1 MKPFAKR
8 MDEIQFSMT
17 VEIDS
22 LAKRLSTDGRSIWN
36 LGVGEP
42 NFDTPVHVKEAA
54 IRSINKGLTRYTTP
68 SGMQTFKETVSEKLK
83 RENKLIYEPEQIIAT
98 SGAKHAVSNAI
109 AAIVDTDDEV
119 LIPTPYWGTYQAL
132 VKYCGGK
139 PVFLEC
145 SKENKLRLKAEQISK
160 AITPKTKAIILNS
173 PCNPTGVVYSK
184 EELESFAKV
193 IVENDLYCISD
204 EIYEHL
210 IYTKEPSTSIAALPN
225 MQERTIIVNGFS
237 KAYCMTG
244 WRIGYLAAP
253 KELAK
258 GIAKVQGQT
267 THHPSNISQYG
278 AIAALNG
285 PFDSVIAMRQ
295 EFYERMHRMSEVF
308 ESIPGISFL
317 KPDGAFYL
325 FVDVGSHYGK
335 KTEAGTLVS
344 NSIDFC
350 KALLDEQGL
359 VIVPGISFGDDSC
372 VRFSFTAALPTI
384 SVAVPKFKEFIEGM
398 KVSAS

>member
-8 MDEIQFSMT
+8 MDEIHFSMT

-22 LAKRLSTDGRSIWN
+22 LAKRLSTEGRSIWN

-54 IRSINKGLTRYTTP
+54 IKSINKGLTRYTTP
-68 SGMQTFKETVSEKLK
+68 SGMRSFKDAVSEKLLK
-83 RENKLIYEPEQIIAT
+83 ENKLVYAPEQIIAT
-98 SGAKHAVSNAI
+98 SGAKHAVFNAI
-109 AAIVDTDDEV
+109 AAIVDEGDEV
-119 LIPTPYWGTYQAL
+119 LIPTPHWGTYPAL

-145 SKENKLRLKAEQISK
+145 TKENKLKLKAEQISK
-160 AITPKTKAIILNS
+160 AITPKTKAIIINN
-173 PCNPTGVVYSK
+173 PCNPTGVVYNK

-210 IYTKEPSTSIAALPN
+210 IYTKKPSVSIATLPE

-267 THHPSNISQYG
+267 THHPSNVSQYG

-285 PFDSVIAMRQ
+285 PFDSVLAMRQ
-295 EFYERMHRMSEVF
+295 EFFERMNRMSEIF
-308 ESIPGISFL
+308 ESIPGIDFF

-335 KTEAGTLVS
+335 KTEAGTLIS
-344 NSIDFC
+344 NSVEFC

-359 VIVPGISFGDDSC
+359 VLVPGIGFGHDSY
-372 VRFSFTAALPTI
+372 VRFSFTASLPTI
-384 SVAVPKFKEFIEGM
+384 SVAVPKFKAFVEGM
-398 KVSAS
+398 KK

>member
-1 MKPFAKR
+1 MKPFANR
-8 MDEIQFSMT
+8 MDEIPRSMT

-22 LAKRLSTDGRSIWN
+22 LAKRLSTEGRSIWN

-42 NFDTPVHVKEAA
+42 NFDTPIHVKEAA
-54 IRSINKGLTRYTTP
+54 IRSVNKGMTRYTVP
-68 SGMQTFKETVSEKLK
+68 SGMQSFKDAVSEKLL
-83 RENKLIYEPEQIIAT
+83 RENKLVYSSEQIVAT

-109 AAIVDTDDEV
+109 GALVNADDEV
-119 LIPTPYWGTYQAL
+119 LIPVPYWGTYPAV
-132 VKYCGGK
+132 VKYCKGK

-145 SKENKLRLKAEQISK
+145 TKENGFRLKPEQISK
-160 AITPKTKAIILNS
+160 AITPNTKVMILNS
-173 PCNPTGVVYSK
+173 PCNPTGVVYSR

-193 IVENDLYCISD
+193 IVENDLYCITD

-210 IYTKEPSTSIAALPN
+210 IYTEEPSISIAALPG
-225 MQERTIIVNGFS
+225 MQERTILVNGFS

-253 KELAK
+253 KELAD

-285 PFDSVIAMRQ
+285 SFDSVLMMRH
-295 EFYERMHRMSEVF
+295 EFSERMHRMIEIF
-308 ESIPGISFL
+308 ESIHGIDFL
-317 KPDGAFYL
+317 KPEGAFYL

-344 NSIDFC
+344 NSIEFC

-359 VIVPGISFGDDSC
+359 VLVPGIAFGNDSC
-372 VRFSFTAALPTI
+372 VRFSFTASLPTI

-398 KVSAS
+398 K

>member
-8 MDEIQFSMT
+8 MDEIQLSMT

-22 LAKRLSTDGRSIWN
+22 LAKRLSTEGRSIWN
-36 LGVGEP
+36 FGVGEP
-42 NFDTPVHVKEAA
+42 NFDTPIHVKEAA
-54 IRSINKGLTRYTTP
+54 IRSVNKGLTRYTVP
-68 SGMQTFKETVSEKLK
+68 SGMQTFKDAVSEKLK
-83 RENKLIYEPEQIIAT
+83 KENKLVYEPEQIIAT
-98 SGAKHAVSNAI
+98 SGAKHAVFNAI
-109 AAIVDTDDEV
+109 AALVETGDEV
-119 LIPTPYWGTYQAL
+119 LIPAPYWGTYPAL

-145 SKENKLRLKAEQISK
+145 TKENKFRLQAEQISK
-160 AITPKTKAIILNS
+160 AITPKTKVIILNS
-173 PCNPTGVVYSK
+173 PCNPTGVVYNR

-193 IVENDLYCISD
+193 IVENDLYCVSD

-210 IYTKEPSTSIAALPN
+210 IYTKEPYSSIVALPG
-225 MQERTIIVNGFS
+225 MQERTILVNGFS

-295 EFYERMHRMSEVF
+295 EFYERMFRMSEIF
-308 ESIPGISFL
+308 ESIHGISFL

-335 KTEAGTLVS
+335 KTESGTLVS
-344 NSIDFC
+344 NSIEFC
-350 KALLDEQGL
+350 KALLDEHGL
-359 VIVPGISFGDDSC
+359 VLVPGIAFGNDSC
-372 VRFSFTAALPTI
+372 VRFSFTTSLPTI
-384 SVAVPKFKEFIEGM
+384 SVAMPKFKEFIERMSG
-398 KVSAS
+398 

>member
-8 MDEIQFSMT
+8 VDEIRPSMT

-22 LAKRLSTDGRSIWN
+22 LAKLLSTEGRSIWN
-36 LGVGEP
+36 LAVGEP
-42 NFDTPVHVKEAA
+42 NFDTPIHVKEAA
-54 IRSINKGLTRYTTP
+54 IRSVNKGLTRYTAP
-68 SGMQTFKETVSEKLK
+68 SGMQTFKEAVSEKLL
-83 RENKLIYEPEQIIAT
+83 RENKLVYAPEQIIAT

-109 AAIVDTDDEV
+109 AAIVEADDEV
-119 LIPTPYWGTYQAL
+119 LIPSPYWGTYAEL
-132 VKYCGGK
+132 VRYCRGK

-145 SKENKLRLKAEQISK
+145 AKENKLRLQAEQISK

-173 PCNPTGVVYSK
+173 PCNPTGVAYSRV
-184 EELESFAKV
+184 ELESFAKV

-210 IYTKEPSTSIAALPN
+210 IYTKEPFVSIAALPG
-225 MQERTIIVNGFS
+225 MQDRTILVNGFS

-278 AIAALNG
+278 AIAALG
-285 PFDSVIAMRQ
+285 GSLDSVLSMRQ
-295 EFYERMHRMSEVF
+295 EFFERMCRMSEIF
-308 ESIPGISFL
+308 ESIPGIDFL

-325 FVDVGSHYGK
+325 FVEVGSHYGK

-344 NSIDFC
+344 NSVEFC

-359 VIVPGISFGDDSC
+359 VIVPGISFGNDSC
-372 VRFSFTAALPTI
+372 VRFSFTASLPTI
-384 SVAVPKFKEFIEGM
+384 SVAVPKFKEFVEGM
-398 KVSAS
+398 RG

>member
-1 MKPFAKR
+1 MKPFANR
-8 MDEIQFSMT
+8 MNEIQLSMT

-22 LAKRLSTDGRSIWN
+22 LAKRLSTEGRSIWN

-42 NFDTPVHVKEAA
+42 NFDTPIHVKEAA
-54 IRSINKGLTRYTTP
+54 IRSVNKGMTRYTAP
-68 SGMQTFKETVSEKLK
+68 SGMHSFKEAVSEKLL
-83 RENKLIYEPEQIIAT
+83 RENKLVYAPEQIVAT

-109 AAIVDTDDEV
+109 AALVNADDEV
-119 LIPTPYWGTYQAL
+119 LIPAPYWGTYPAV
-132 VKYCGGK
+132 VKYFNGK

-145 SKENKLRLKAEQISK
+145 TKENKFRLKAEQISK
-160 AITPKTKAIILNS
+160 AITPKTKAMILNS

-193 IVENDLYCISD
+193 IVENDLYCITD

-210 IYTKEPSTSIAALPN
+210 IYTKEPSISIATLPG
-225 MQERTIIVNGFS
+225 MQERTILVNGFS

-253 KELAK
+253 KELAN
-258 GIAKVQGQT
+258 GITKVQGQT

-285 PFDSVIAMRQ
+285 PFDSVLVMRQ
-295 EFYERMHRMSEVF
+295 EFSERMLRMSEIF
-308 ESIPGISFL
+308 ESVPDIDFL
-317 KPDGAFYL
+317 NPEGAFYL

-344 NSIDFC
+344 NSIEFC

-359 VIVPGISFGDDSC
+359 VLVPGIAFGNDSC
-372 VRFSFTAALPTI
+372 VRFSFTASLPTI

-398 KVSAS
+398 R

>member
-8 MDEIQFSMT
+8 MDEIQVSMT

-22 LAKRLSTDGRSIWN
+22 LAKRLSTEGRSIWN

-54 IRSINKGLTRYTTP
+54 IRSVNKGLTRYTVP
-68 SGMQTFKETVSEKLK
+68 SGMQTFKEAVSEKLK
-83 RENKLIYEPEQIIAT
+83 RENKLIYAPEQIIAT
-98 SGAKHAVSNAI
+98 SGAKHAVFNAI
-109 AAIVDTDDEV
+109 AALIESDNEV
-119 LIPTPYWGTYQAL
+119 LIPAPYWNTYPAV

-139 PVFLEC
+139 PVFLDC
-145 SKENKLRLKAEQISK
+145 TKENKFRLQAEQISK

-173 PCNPTGVVYSK
+173 PCNPTGVVYNRA
-184 EELESFAKV
+184 ELESFAKV
-193 IVENDLYCISD
+193 IIENDLYCITD

-210 IYTKEPSTSIAALPN
+210 IYTKEPCVSIAALPD

-253 KELAK
+253 EELVK
-258 GIAKVQGQT
+258 GIVKVQGQT

-285 PFDSVIAMRQ
+285 PFDSVIAMRH
-295 EFYERMHRMSEVF
+295 EFFERMNRMSEIF

-325 FVDVGSHYGK
+325 FVDVGSYYGK

-359 VIVPGISFGDDSC
+359 VLVPGIGFGNDSC

-384 SVAVPKFKEFIEGM
+384 SVALPKFKEFVAGM
-398 KVSAS
+398 KTAY

>member
-8 MDEIQFSMT
+8 MDEIQVSMT

-22 LAKRLSTDGRSIWN
+22 LAKRLSTEGRSIWN

-54 IRSINKGLTRYTTP
+54 IMSVNKGLTRYTAP
-68 SGMQTFKETVSEKLK
+68 SGMQTFKEAVCEKFK
-83 RENKLIYEPEQIIAT
+83 RENKLVYVPEQIIAT
-98 SGAKHAVSNAI
+98 SGAKHAVSSAI
-109 AAIVDTDDEV
+109 AALIEEGDEV
-119 LIPTPYWGTYQAL
+119 LIPAPFWNTYPAV
-132 VKYCGGK
+132 VKYCKGK

-145 SKENKLRLKAEQISK
+145 TEENKFRLQAEQISK

-173 PCNPTGVVYSK
+173 PCNPSGVVYSRA
-184 EELESFAKV
+184 ELESFAKV
-193 IVENDLYCISD
+193 IVKHDLYCITD

-210 IYTKEPSTSIAALPN
+210 IYTKEPYVSIAALPG
-225 MQERTIIVNGFS
+225 MQERAIVVNGFS

-253 KELAK
+253 KKLAS

-285 PFDSVIAMRQ
+285 PFDSVIAMRL
-295 EFYERMHRMSEVF
+295 EFFERMRRMSEIF

-317 KPDGAFYL
+317 RPDGAFYL
-325 FVDVGSHYGK
+325 FVDVGSYYGK

-350 KALLDEQGL
+350 KALLDEQGVVL
-359 VIVPGISFGDDSC
+359 VPGISFGNDSC

-384 SVAVPKFKEFIEGM
+384 SVAVPKFKEFVAGM
-398 KVSAS
+398 RAG

>member
-8 MDEIQFSMT
+8 VGEIQLSMT
-17 VEIDS
+17 VEIDT
-22 LAKRLSTDGRSIWN
+22 LAKRLSTEGRSIWN
-36 LGVGEP
+36 LAVGEP
-42 NFDTPVHVKEAA
+42 NFDTPVHIKEAA
-54 IRSINKGLTRYTTP
+54 IRSVTKGLTRYTAP
-68 SGMQTFKETVSEKLK
+68 SGMQTFREAVSEKLL
-83 RENKLIYEPEQIIAT
+83 RENKLAYAPEQIIAT

-109 AAIVDTDDEV
+109 GAIVEEGDEV
-119 LIPTPYWGTYQAL
+119 LIPTPYWGSYAEL
-132 VKYCGGK
+132 VRYCKGK

-145 SKENKLRLKAEQISK
+145 AKENKFRLQAEQISK

-173 PCNPTGVVYSK
+173 PCNPTGVVYGRG
-184 EELESFAKV
+184 ELESFAKA
-193 IVENDLYCISD
+193 IAENDLYCITD

-210 IYTKEPSTSIAALPN
+210 IYTSEPFVSIAAFPSML
-225 MQERTIIVNGFS
+225 ERTIIVNGFS

-285 PFDSVIAMRQ
+285 SFDSVLMMRR
-295 EFYERMHRMSEVF
+295 EFSERMSRMSEIF
-308 ESIPGISFL
+308 ESIPGIDFL

-325 FVDVGSHYGK
+325 FVNVGAHYGK
-335 KTEAGTLVS
+335 KTEAGTQVS
-344 NSIDFC
+344 NSMEFC

-359 VIVPGISFGDDSC
+359 VIVPGIAFGNDSC
-372 VRFSFTAALPTI
+372 VRFSFTAQLPTI
-384 SVAVPKFKEFIEGM
+384 SVAVPKFKEFVEGM
-398 KVSAS
+398 R

>member
-8 MDEIQFSMT
+8 MDEIQSSMT

-22 LAKRLSTDGRSIWN
+22 LAKRLSTEGRSIWN

-68 SGMQTFKETVSEKLK
+68 SGMLSFKEAVSEKLLK
-83 RENKLIYEPEQIIAT
+83 ENKLTYTPEQIVAT
-98 SGAKHAVSNAI
+98 SGAKHAVSNTI

-119 LIPTPYWGTYQAL
+119 LIPAPCWNTYPAL
-132 VKYCGGK
+132 VKYCRGN
-139 PVFLEC
+139 PVILEC
-145 SKENKLRLKAEQISK
+145 TKENKLRLKAEQISK

-210 IYTKEPSTSIAALPN
+210 IYTKEPYVSIAALPN

-253 KELAK
+253 NKELAK

-278 AIAALNG
+278 AIAAVNG

-295 EFYERMHRMSEVF
+295 EFSERMRRMSEIF
-308 ESIPGISFL
+308 RSIPGIDFL
-317 KPDGAFYL
+317 EPEGAFYL
-325 FVDVGSHYGK
+325 FVDVSSYYGK
-335 KTEAGTLVS
+335 KTEEGTLVS
-344 NSIDFC
+344 NSIEFC

-359 VIVPGISFGDDSC
+359 VIVPGISFGNDSY
-372 VRFSFTAALPTI
+372 VRFSFTASLPTI
-384 SVAVPKFKEFIEGM
+384 SVAVPKFKEFVEGM
-398 KVSAS
+398 KG